1 MEKEILKCDDCG
13 ITSIEVR
20 TIVCPY
26 ASEIQEEYVWA
37 NLCPA
42 CERERAR
49 DI

>member
-20 TIVCPY
+20 RIICPY
-26 ASEIQEEYVWA
+26 AEEILEKEVWV
-37 NLCPA
+37 NLCPS
-42 CERERAR
+42 CEHERAM